1 MNKDHEEIMQTY
13 GFSYTDCEGK
23 VYKKEISTPGA
34 SWHECMDDYVK
45 FLETI
50 FGYPIKHQ
58 VRLEEPMYLKSMYEN
73 YPSYID
79 PWTGEY
85 FKPEETNDTEFWWDK
100 E

>member
-1 MNKDHEEIMQTY
+1 MNDDIMQTY
-13 GFSYTDCEGK
+13 GFTYIDCNGK

-58 VRLEEPMYLKSMYEN
+58 VRLEEPMYLKGMYES
-73 YPSYID
+73 YPDYLDS
-79 PWTGEY
+79 WTGEY
-85 FKPEETNDTEFWWDK
+85 FTK
-100 E
+100 EAE